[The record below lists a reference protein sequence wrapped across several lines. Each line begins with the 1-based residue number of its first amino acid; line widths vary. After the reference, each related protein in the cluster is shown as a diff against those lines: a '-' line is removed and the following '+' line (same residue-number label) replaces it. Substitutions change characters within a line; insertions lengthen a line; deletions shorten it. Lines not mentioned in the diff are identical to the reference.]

1 MKAADFILITCLAAA
16 MCACAPARMTAEDDG
31 GAITLKSGG
40 KTVLTYNYAVTP
52 APEGVRH
59 VYDRSGYIHPA
70 CTPSGMVITNI
81 QPVDH
86 RHHYGIWNPW
96 THVEY
101 DGRLYDLW
109 NLGDSLG
116 TVRAKEVLK
125 LYQGKKETG
134 FDATLEH
141 VAFTPEGETVIMS
154 ELWQVRATETQ
165 DGYLWD
171 FTSTLTPCTDKK
183 VTIKAYRYQG
193 FSIRA
198 TPDWEYDRTEMMSSE
213 GLDRSRID
221 ATTSRW
227 FFTNGDGSKG
237 ASGILF
243 LSYPDNYNTPE
254 PMRIWKEGDVFMN
267 FCPAKTA
274 DWVLEPGQ
282 EYRLRYRVLM
292 YDGAITPE
300 KAESLW
306 QNFAGNKKITDK

>member
-1 MKAADFILITCLAAA
+1 MRILNALTAISLAVIS
-16 MCACAPARMTAEDDG
+16 CACGNPKMTAEDDG
-31 GAITLKSGG
+31 GAIILKSEG
-40 KTVLTYNYAVTP
+40 KTIMSYNYAVTP

-70 CTPSGMVITNI
+70 CTPSGKVITNI

-96 THVEY
+96 THVIY
-101 DGRLYDLW
+101 DGNLYDLW

-125 LYQGKKETG
+125 LYQGRKEAG

-141 VAFTPEGETVIMS
+141 VAFTPGHETVIMN
-154 ELWQVRATETQ
+154 ELWQVRATETA

-171 FTSTLTPCTDKK
+171 FTSTLTPCTDKP
-183 VTIKAYRYQG
+183 VTIQAYRYQG

-198 TPDWEYDRTEMMSSE
+198 TPDWEFGKTEMRSSE
-213 GLDRSRID
+213 GLDRTEID
-221 ATTSRW
+221 ATTGRW
-227 FFTNGDGSKG
+227 LYTNGDGANG

-254 PMRIWKEGDVFMN
+254 PMRIWKEGDVYMN
-267 FCPAKTA
+267 FCPAKTK

-282 EYRLRYRVLM
+282 SYQLKYRVLM
-292 YDGAITPE
+292 YDGSITPE

-306 QNFAGNKKITDK
+306 QNFADNKTITE